1 MTSTNK
7 RPFFDHDTLTGYLF
21 IAPWLLGLLF
31 FTAGPM
37 LASFY
42 MSFTSWTML
51 SPPKWVGLGNYTTL
65 ATGDPLFYTSIYNTV
80 YYVIFSVP
88 LGMVVSLLLALLL
101 NQKVKGISILRTIFY
116 LPSVTN
122 LVAISVLWVWIFNPE
137 FGLLNNVLR
146 TMGIEGPYWLQ
157 SETWSKPSLIL
168 MSLWSVGGG
177 MIIYLAA
184 LQSIPQ
190 QLYEAAELDGA
201 NIWHKLK
208 SITIPMLTPAIFFNL
223 IMSIIGSFQVFTQ
236 AYVMTQGKSP
246 GTEGG
251 PANSTLFYVLY
262 LYKKAFQQFKMGYA
276 SAMAWVLFVVILV
289 LTLIQFKLSKR
300 WVYYEM
306 ETRR

>member
-1 MTSTNK
+1 
-7 RPFFDHDTLTGYLF
+7 
-21 IAPWLLGLLF
+21 
-31 FTAGPM
+31 M

-51 SPPKWVGLGNYTTL
+51 SPPKWVGLENYTTL

-101 NQKVKGISILRTIFY
+101 NQKVKGISILRTVFY

-137 FGLLNNVLR
+137 FGLLNSVLR
-146 TMGIEGPYWLQ
+146 TISIEGPYWLQ

-184 LQSIPQ
+184 LQGIPQ

-276 SAMAWVLFVVILV
+276 SAMAWVLFLVILV

>member
-1 MTSTNK
+1 MTATNK
-7 RPFFDHDTLTGYLF
+7 RPFFHRDTLTGYLF
-21 IAPWLLGLLF
+21 ITPWLLGLLL

-51 SPPKWVGLGNYTTL
+51 SPPKWVGLENYTTL
-65 ATGDPLFYTSIYNTV
+65 VTSDPLFYTSIYNTV

-88 LGMVVSLLLALLL
+88 LGMVVSLFLALLL
-101 NQKVKGISILRTIFY
+101 NQKVKGVSILRTVFY

-137 FGLLNNVLR
+137 FGLLNSVLR
-146 TMGIEGPYWLQ
+146 TISIEGPYWLQ

-184 LQSIPQ
+184 LQGIPQ

-276 SAMAWVLFVVILV
+276 SAMAWVLFLVILV